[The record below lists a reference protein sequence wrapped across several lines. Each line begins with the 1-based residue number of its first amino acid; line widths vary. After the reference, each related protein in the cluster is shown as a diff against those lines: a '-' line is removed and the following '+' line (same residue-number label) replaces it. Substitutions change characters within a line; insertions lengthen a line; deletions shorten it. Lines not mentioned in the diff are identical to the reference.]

1 MDGTGQGAGAR
12 WEPRLELAAVELA
25 DPLGPCSVF
34 KLTLNVATQGL
45 PSKTPV
51 TRPSWQEAPG
61 RGGMQRPGGLGGGLT
76 GRLLSSGALILGQHR
91 PCRNLTP
98 GHTSS
103 PQGQKGP
110 ESPPLIG
117 SAIFMFKSA

>member
-61 RGGMQRPGGLGGGLT
+61 RGGMQRPGGLGGRADREAAELRGSHSGPAQAVQEPHT
-76 GRLLSSGALILGQHR
+76 GPHIQPAGTEGA
-91 PCRNLTP
+91 
-98 GHTSS
+98 
-103 PQGQKGP
+103 
-110 ESPPLIG
+110 
-117 SAIFMFKSA
+117 